1 MKITEQMIVPHLF
14 FTIIELLVVIAII
27 AILASLFLPALNK
40 ARDKA
45 KQISCASQ
53 MKQIGNAFMF
63 YLDEY
68 DGIIPIRTDA
78 YDATPFQSTKGRWQ
92 QYFAAKYLNVT
103 LNSRQN
109 SVMRCPDD
117 IEPFPLP
124 VSGGLLISYSMN
136 YRISSGLSA
145 SEKMFKISQ
154 FKQPSTTMAIAEA
167 NNKDLTNNTKIAY
180 RHHEDSSA
188 NFIFLDGHVD
198 KSFMYQVPDAYDT
211 QQPVFW
217 YGGL

>member
-1 MKITEQMIVPHLF
+1 MRSVNRNTLGNCK
-14 FTIIELLVVIAII
+14 FTLIELLVVIAII
-27 AILASLFLPALNK
+27 AILASMLLPALNK

-45 KQISCASQ
+45 KQISCANQ
-53 MKQIGNAFMF
+53 MNQIGKALMF

-92 QYFAAKYLNVT
+92 QYFASKYLNVT
-103 LNSRQN
+103 LNSREN
-109 SVMRCPDD
+109 SVMRCPSD
-117 IEPFPLP
+117 IEPFVLGSLS
-124 VSGGLLISYSMN
+124 VSYSMN
-136 YRISSGLSA
+136 YRISSGLAA

-167 NNKDLTNNTKIAY
+167 NSKDLTNNTKLAY

-188 NFIFLDGHVD
+188 NFVFLDGHV
-198 KSFMYQVPDAYDT
+198 KKQFMPQVPDVYST
-211 QQPVFW
+211 PEPVFW